1 MHSPLQ
7 YPDDSTGTR
16 FSLFKMSK
24 TLLLIIMTTLL
35 ACSEM
40 EKSEITTLMDARD
53 LAISQRSIPDYSA
66 LIYSNYDDQ
75 GRSKVDV
82 VAQMVALFDKFDRAE
97 MRSYN
102 RQIQQLNDELA
113 RCDQSYTLKVLADGK
128 WRKIVQR
135 EQLTLTRD
143 RDSWKISSG
152 L

>member
-1 MHSPLQ
+1 MHSPLR
-7 YPDDSTGTR
+7 YPDDSTGVR
-16 FSLFKMSK
+16 FSLFKMNRI
-24 TLLLIIMTTLL
+24 LLFIITAALL

-40 EKSEITTLMDARD
+40 EKSEITGLMDARD
-53 LAISQRSIPDYSA
+53 LAISQRSISDYST

-102 RQIQQLNDELA
+102 RKIQQINDKLA

-128 WRKIVQR
+128 WRQIVQR
-135 EQLTLTRD
+135 EQLTLTKD
-143 RDSWKISSG
+143 RDGWKISGG

>member
-1 MHSPLQ
+1 MHSPLR
-7 YPDDSTGTR
+7 YPDGSTGVR
-16 FSLFKMSK
+16 FSLFKMNRI
-24 TLLLIIMTTLL
+24 LLFIITATLL

-40 EKSEITTLMDARD
+40 EKSDINELMDARD
-53 LAISQRSIPDYSA
+53 LAISQRSISDYSA

-97 MRSYN
+97 MRSHN
-102 RQIQQLNDELA
+102 RKIQQINDKLA

-128 WRKIVQR
+128 WRQIVQR

-143 RDSWKISSG
+143 HDGWKISGG

>member
-1 MHSPLQ
+1 MHSPIR
-7 YPDDSTGTR
+7 YTDSSTGINL
-16 FSLFKMSK
+16 SLFKMNRI
-24 TLLLIIMTTLL
+24 LLLITLSALL

-40 EKSEITTLMDARD
+40 EKSEITELMDARD
-53 LAISQRSIPDYSA
+53 LAISQRSIPDYSS

-75 GRSKVDV
+75 GRSKVDL

-102 RQIQQLNDELA
+102 RQIQQLNDEHA

-143 RDSWKISSG
+143 HDSWKISGG